1 MTKASNTSDGS
12 DRFDLERFLIAQKS
26 IYRKVLSELNNGRK
40 KSHWMWF
47 IFPQFDGLGFS
58 DTAKR
63 YAIKTL
69 EEAQQYLDHPIL
81 GARLKECTEAVL
93 GVDDRSILRILGH
106 PDDLKFRSSM
116 TLSALGIRALWKL
129 CIDGLVFNSLE
140 QANSINFEVHKRIAN
155 GPVNAELDLTPEGVT
170 IN

>member
-1 MTKASNTSDGS
+1 
-12 DRFDLERFLIAQKS
+12 
-26 IYRKVLSELNNGRK
+26 
-40 KSHWMWF
+40 MWF

-58 DTAKR
+58 YTAKR

-116 TLSALGIRALWKL
+116 TLFSLVSARDSVFERALEKYF
-129 CIDGLVFNSLE
+129 DG
-140 QANSINFEVHKRIAN
+140 
-155 GPVNAELDLTPEGVT
+155 ELDHKTLELIFCTG
-170 IN
+170 